1 MLQESLERYPSI
13 RCARNKQK
21 TVLSDN
27 TTKTRVLFIFFLA
40 SRVRFNLP
48 MGSSQGIPNLPSP
61 GEFHRS
67 ASSPHS
73 LYALGHEGGSQIF
86 NVPSSRSDEKIGDH
100 HRDVLPPFAPTPEH
114 YEEEL
119 PENVAL
125 RESKLLKEASLR
137 GRDHLVHIICRALT
151 HCNRDLLWHRLLVGE
166 TEDEERDGGKKSRR
180 KSVMRKSSSETSLKQ
195 SWAKTLDSL
204 NPGADQVQ
212 SILFIKNSFYE
223 SPYTVGKGWWNNVS
237 I

>member
-1 MLQESLERYPSI
+1 
-13 RCARNKQK
+13 
-21 TVLSDN
+21 
-27 TTKTRVLFIFFLA
+27 
-40 SRVRFNLP
+40 

-100 HRDVLPPFAPTPEH
+100 HRDVLPPFAPIPEH
-114 YEEEL
+114 SEEEL